1 MPALIPVVIPQID
14 PNDYDALLAGL
25 HVRDQQ
31 LVHAGEVL
39 ATLETTKS
47 TQELAADT
55 DGYILGLAFSTGQT
69 VRAGQNLC
77 FIADSPD
84 QPLPEP
90 ASPAPE
96 RQALPS
102 NLRITQPALDLA
114 RSLSIDLSRLPLD
127 RLVTAAVVRSLT
139 HQDMTSVEAVMPAD
153 PASFDPQ
160 ALIIYGGG
168 GHGKSL
174 IDLVRALPG
183 FHLAGIVDDGLPEG
197 SQVLGVPVLGGAD
210 RLAEQ
215 YAQGIRLGANAV
227 GGIGNLAPR
236 LVVFERLAQ
245 AGFTCPTVVHPA
257 AYVEPS
263 AQLSAGIQVFA
274 HAYVGSAVSVGFGC
288 IINTG
293 AILSHDCTLEE
304 YANLS
309 PGAILAGG
317 VRIGARSLVGMG
329 VTINLGVK
337 IGAGARIGNSA
348 TIKAD
353 VPEAGVV
360 RAGSI
365 WPA

>member
-1 MPALIPVVIPQID
+1 MPSLIPVVIPQID
-14 PNDYDALLAGL
+14 PNDYEALLAGL
-25 HVRDQQ
+25 HVRDRQM
-31 LVHAGEVL
+31 VHAGEIL

-47 TQELAADT
+47 TQELAAET
-55 DGYILGLAFSTGQT
+55 DGYILGLAFTAGDT

-90 ASPAPE
+90 ASPASE
-96 RQALPS
+96 REELPS
-102 NLRITQPALDLA
+102 KLRITQPALDLA

-127 RLVTAAVVRSLT
+127 RLVTAAVVRSLA
-139 HQDMTSVEAVMPAD
+139 HQEITPVESDMPAGTT
-153 PASFDPQ
+153 PLGPK

-183 FHLAGIVDDGLPEG
+183 FLLAGIVDDGLPEG

-215 YAQGIRLGANAV
+215 YARGVRLAANAV

-236 LVVFERLAQ
+236 LAVFDRLAQ

-263 AQLSAGIQVFA
+263 AQLSAGIQVFP
-274 HAYVGSAVSVGFGC
+274 HAYIGSAVSVGFGC
-288 IINTG
+288 IVNTG
-293 AILSHDCTLEE
+293 AILSHDCMLGD

-317 VRIGARSLVGMG
+317 VQIGARSLVGMG

-353 VPEAGVV
+353 VPENGVV